1 MATHQVRVDYTKSL
15 VEEPETGHN
24 RWHPDIAPLVTCD
37 PGDEVVLDTRDA
49 FDGRWAR
56 TRPLRRSPG
65 PT

>member
-24 RWHPDIAPLVTCD
+24 RWHPDIAPVVTWT
-37 PGDEVVLDTRDA
+37 PSTA
-49 FDGRWAR
+49 RWAR
-56 TRPLRRSPG
+56 TRPSRRSPG